1 MAFSIKNVVCRLVD
15 DDCDIWYIKLTIA
28 FFCFLAV
35 VSNPF
40 KAVKASLA
48 PRDHRNMQQ
57 SPSFLMRSKHN
68 GTSPCSP
75 RLLFPDVPTR
85 GPVVFPVTPY
95 HAPLLL
101 PAVPTRLLAVFPLA
115 PFHAPAQTVLEQPH
129 VVTTNIDV
137 QKRQSDCAMSTV
149 ESQELTV
156 INHVQQLSRTQPSK
170 PTVKKASIKIKHQFA
185 KNASP
190 SSETAV
196 ASPPV
201 LHAVYRTNGP
211 VIQQASSTQQASA
224 AVSSDGGQKSTEKNF
239 VNSMESRPNK
249 RRPYSQNCG
258 DQENPEFKHHHSL
271 QIAEKEELSEEE
283 QIVVDDVVDV

>member
-1 MAFSIKNVVCRLVD
+1 LR
-15 DDCDIWYIKLTIA
+15 

-40 KAVKASLA
+40 KVVKATLS

-57 SPSFLMRSKHN
+57 SPSLLMRSVHN
-68 GTSPCSP
+68 CTSPCSP

-85 GPVVFPVTPY
+85 GPVVFPVAPY

-101 PAVPTRLLAVFPLA
+101 PAVPTRLLALFPLA
-115 PFHAPAQTVLEQPH
+115 PFHAPGQTVLKQPH

-156 INHVQQLSRTQPSK
+156 INHLQQLSRTRQPTK
-170 PTVKKASIKIKHQFA
+170 PTVKKASIKTKHQSA

-190 SSETAV
+190 SSKTAV

-211 VIQQASSTQQASA
+211 VIQQASSRQQASA
-224 AVSSDGGQKSTEKNF
+224 AVSSDGGQKSSEKNF

-283 QIVVDDVVDV
+283 QIVFDDVVDV